1 MKWSSWVTFLQII
14 IFGSERQRPYG
25 MTANALLLMLQCTT
39 NRHSAS
45 IGIQNTCSYL
55 HTHTHPNQG
64 GTIGLEATVKRDSSC
79 SHGHGHGWAVC
90 CFFWCLSSCF
100 SPPCRALLWFRFR
113 FRFGRAFSCCCKSP
127 KIRYLKIRFS
137 GKQVLSTTL
146 STFTRSAVNEQQRT
160 IAAISTAASLLKESS
175 SFRIIVRFEFSTN

>member
-1 MKWSSWVTFLQII
+1 M
-14 IFGSERQRPYG
+14 
-25 MTANALLLMLQCTT
+25 
-39 NRHSAS
+39 
-45 IGIQNTCSYL
+45 
-55 HTHTHPNQG
+55 
-64 GTIGLEATVKRDSSC
+64 KRDSSC

-90 CFFWCLSSCF
+90 CFFYVY
-100 SPPCRALLWFRFR
+100 LLAFRHP
-113 FRFGRAFSCCCKSP
+113 AVLCCGSGSGSG
-127 KIRYLKIRFS
+127 IRFS